1 MPSSTVW
8 YIAPIACAIP
18 IVIAAALAGPNLQM
32 LAAAAIAAAI
42 AFAAVRENARLLAA
56 GAPENKTASSTARFA
71 WLVWAWGALGIFL
84 TYTVALKGA
93 VWPEWWHF
101 VLAFAFAGTISQ
113 VYANMLDR
121 DAQSGRSDQALLKIG
136 RALLIA
142 QIAGVALGVISML
155 ADGKFPRDA
164 SHSDWAACN
173 IFFFGALAIA
183 IISIEALRSAKSS

>member
-8 YIAPIACAIP
+8 FIAPIACAVP
-18 IVIAAALAGPNLQM
+18 ILIAAALANPNLQM
-32 LAAAAIAAAI
+32 IAAAAIAAAI
-42 AFAAVRENARLLAA
+42 AFAAIRENAKLRAA
-56 GAPENKTASSTARFA
+56 GAPENQTGSSTARFA
-71 WLVWAWGALGIFL
+71 WLVWAWGAFGIFL
-84 TYTVALKGA
+84 TYTLALKGI

-101 VLAFAFAGTISQ
+101 VLAFGFAGVISYL
-113 VYANMLDR
+113 YANMLDR

-142 QIAGVALGVISML
+142 QTVGVVLGIISMI

-164 SHSDWAACN
+164 SHPDWAACN

-183 IISIEALRSAKSS
+183 VISIQALRPAKTT